1 MKKTA
6 KLIAV
11 VALFA
16 LVLSS
21 LMITPAAAE
30 HKAEDW
36 KVVTCVG
43 KSESDVSDGL
53 IEQTERNGIRL
64 VHGGHYPE
72 DNAGLLYTQ
81 SLDINSGIQLDVTI
95 EETDDGSPDMWYGI
109 FLLNRPVYF
118 NHVNKTEDDG
128 FGIVLLART
137 RGLEWFQLTGA
148 GLTPATTSSLSD
160 FPVEDFF
167 APGTNLIFDV
177 KVEDEELHIYV
188 NDTPISQGGA
198 PYNFSKALPY
208 LQDQCYVGFSM
219 SETAGSRQSFV
230 LNGLNGEA
238 AVTEGEIPTRI
249 IGGEAEEPIDFDK
262 VDEFT
267 LADFTNA
274 DFLKR
279 ISNTIDCD
287 IEMADDGGI
296 KVTVTG
302 TDPYFSIP
310 MSRSRWFDGL
320 DFYLMKLTYKTDTT
334 TDMEFRFTTEQ
345 VPSEDLC
352 VLEYELEAASEYTE
366 VVIDM
371 DSDNNGSWS
380 GSEVRSLAIRPM
392 APGEGEAGKVF
403 YFKSVVM
410 SKDLTPET
418 EPPATEA
425 PQPVETG
432 APATEEQPG
441 ANDTAAQP
449 GDTAKPNDSKPA
461 DNTPKDSE
469 KSGDNGGKNNT
480 LLIVIIV
487 VVILLAGVGAV
498 LGIVLGK
505 KKKQ

>member
-11 VALFA
+11 VAIFA

-21 LMITPAAAE
+21 LLITPATAA

-81 SLDINSGIQLDVTI
+81 SLDINAGIQLDVTI

-109 FLLNRPVYF
+109 FLLNRPLYF

-137 RGLEWFQLTGA
+137 RGLEWYQLTGA
-148 GLTPATTSSLSD
+148 GLSPATTSSLSD

-167 APGTNLIFDV
+167 APGTNLIFDI

-219 SETAGSRQSFV
+219 SETYGTRQSFV

-238 AVTEGEIPTRI
+238 AITEGELPTRV

-267 LADFTNA
+267 LADFGNV
-274 DFLKR
+274 DFFKR
-279 ISNTIDCD
+279 ISNTKDCD
-287 IEMADDGGI
+287 VELSDDGGI

-320 DFYLMKLTYKTDTT
+320 DFSMLKMIYKAESAADL
-334 TDMEFRFTTEQ
+334 EFRFTTEQ

-352 VLEYELEAASEYTE
+352 ILEYELEAASEYTE

-371 DSDNNGSWS
+371 DDDDNGNWS
-380 GSEVRSLAIRPM
+380 GSEVRSLAMRPM
-392 APGEGEAGKVF
+392 APGTGVAGTVF
-403 YFKSVVM
+403 YFKSIVM
-410 SKDLTPET
+410 SKDVSPTT
-418 EPPATEA
+418 EPPATDAPAVTEA
-425 PQPVETG
+425 PQPGDTGSAETAG
-432 APATEEQPG
+432 
-441 ANDTAAQP
+441 QP
-449 GDTAKPNDSKPA
+449 GDTAKPDDSKPA
-461 DNTPKDSE
+461 ESTPTDS
-469 KSGDNGGKNNT
+469 GK
-480 LLIVIIV
+480 
-487 VVILLAGVGAV
+487 AGVVGLRAA
-498 LGIVLGK
+498 
-505 KKKQ
+505 